1 MINFSRRL
9 LARYAVD
16 ELAAKTS
23 ASKLSKKLAA
33 ALLASR
39 RSKEADLLMADIEHE
54 LEERGLQTNALAT
67 SAHQLTPKLRKELS
81 ARLKKLTGTKEVV
94 LQEQVDAD
102 VIGGVRLE
110 TSGRSWDS
118 TIKKRLND
126 IREA

>member
-1 MINFSRRL
+1 MINFSRRQ

-33 ALLASR
+33 ALLASH

-54 LEERGLQTNALAT
+54 LEQRGYQTNALAT
-67 SAHQLTPKLRKELS
+67 SAHPLTLKLRKELT
-81 ARLKKLTGTKEVV
+81 ARLKKLTGAKDVV
-94 LQEQVDAD
+94 LQEQLDAD
-102 VIGGVRLE
+102 VIGGVRVE
-110 TSGRSWDS
+110 ASDRSWDM